1 MNSSSLDRLD
11 GVIRWIQFIRWIR
24 WNSLD
29 ELHVKRKVEPMGT
42 EFGFSESY
50 VGRLTFPSNKNLQL
64 YYLSGYS
71 EVSGGYCRRRGC
83 CAANKLSIRNCIS
96 NCLKHTPQTHEIFFE
111 QKSRVTIFLGLVL
124 IMPCILWNLLKCRL
138 KNEAYNNYP
147 INLSSMQTSF
157 STFFFLCWKFV
168 IFL

>member
-1 MNSSSLDRLD
+1 
-11 GVIRWIQFIRWIR
+11 
-24 WNSLD
+24 
-29 ELHVKRKVEPMGT
+29 MGT

-96 NCLKHTPQTHEIFFE
+96 NCLKHTPQRHEIFFE
-111 QKSRVTIFLGLVL
+111 QKSRDNFSRLGF
-124 IMPCILWNLLKCRL
+124 
-138 KNEAYNNYP
+138 NNALY
-147 INLSSMQTSF
+147 SMKSF
-157 STFFFLCWKFV
+157 KM
-168 IFL
+168 